1 MIILFLHG
9 WESTPGGKKPQY
21 FQDHGH
27 TVLNP
32 ALPADSFEKTLHVAQ
47 EAFDQGGPDIVIGS
61 SRGGAAAMNLSIGE
75 TPLLLICPAWKNWG
89 EAKSVKSGT
98 VIVHSPKDEV
108 VPFAHSQELVK
119 ASPPGVRLVEV
130 GADHRMADKETLEA
144 ILNLVASN
152 HLLPHGHA
160 RHVVDESP

>member
-1 MIILFLHG
+1 MTILFLHG

-32 ALPADSFEKTLHVAQ
+32 ALPADSFEETLQIAQ
-47 EAFDQGGPDIVIGS
+47 EAFDQDGPDIVIGS
-61 SRGGAAAMNLSIGE
+61 SRGGAAAMNLSSGE

-98 VIVHSPKDEV
+98 VIVHSPQDEI
-108 VPFAHSQELVK
+108 VPFAHSQELVTV
-119 ASPPGVRLVEV
+119 SSSGVRLIEA
-130 GADHRMADKETLEA
+130 GTDHRMADDETLAA
-144 ILNLVASN
+144 ILALAISLTQKHRFNSSN
-152 HLLPHGHA
+152 F
-160 RHVVDESP
+160 